1 MARLSRRFAAFL
13 LLAAFVGGG
22 FGLADLDALLYH
34 SGRTAPEVP
43 HFDLPGGCGAHAEH
57 CVLAVAA
64 SLRQLGARLV
74 TAAPLSQASST
85 RPLVVRVAAPP
96 SVYRSFQDV
105 EAFRHEIE
113 HMHNKRRRTPNRDQL
128 SLLPGATS
136 EAPKV
141 KK

>member
-1 MARLSRRFAAFL
+1 MARLSRRLTAFL

-22 FGLADLDALLYH
+22 FGLPDLDALLYH

-74 TAAPLSQASST
+74 TAVQLTQAASV
-85 RPLVVRVAAPP
+85 RPLVGPVVAPRSTDRSFLHPSRAPP
-96 SVYRSFQDV
+96 FAAS
-105 EAFRHEIE
+105 
-113 HMHNKRRRTPNRDQL
+113 
-128 SLLPGATS
+128 
-136 EAPKV
+136 
-141 KK
+141 

>member
-34 SGRTAPEVP
+34 SGRSAPAEVP

-74 TAAPLSQASST
+74 TAVRLTQAASI
-85 RPLVVRVAAPP
+85 RPLVVPVAAPR
-96 SVYRSFQDV
+96 STNRSFLHPS
-105 EAFRHEIE
+105 R
-113 HMHNKRRRTPNRDQL
+113 
-128 SLLPGATS
+128 
-136 EAPKV
+136 APPFAAS
-141 KK
+141 

>member
-34 SGRTAPEVP
+34 SGRSAPAEVP

-74 TAAPLSQASST
+74 TAGRLSQTSPT

-96 SVYRSFQDV
+96 TVYRSFLHPS
-105 EAFRHEIE
+105 R
-113 HMHNKRRRTPNRDQL
+113 
-128 SLLPGATS
+128 
-136 EAPKV
+136 APPFAAS
-141 KK
+141 

>member
-34 SGRTAPEVP
+34 SGRSAPAEVP

-64 SLRQLGARLV
+64 SFRQLGARLV
-74 TAAPLSQASST
+74 TAVQLTQAASV
-85 RPLVVRVAAPP
+85 RPLVAPVAAPR
-96 SVYRSFQDV
+96 STDRSFLQPS
-105 EAFRHEIE
+105 R
-113 HMHNKRRRTPNRDQL
+113 
-128 SLLPGATS
+128 
-136 EAPKV
+136 APPFAAS
-141 KK
+141 

>member
-1 MARLSRRFAAFL
+1 MARLSRRFTAFL

-34 SGRTAPEVP
+34 SGRSAPAEVP

-74 TAAPLSQASST
+74 TAARLTQAASV
-85 RPLVVRVAAPP
+85 RPVVAPVPAPRSANRGFPHPSRAPP
-96 SVYRSFQDV
+96 FAAS
-105 EAFRHEIE
+105 
-113 HMHNKRRRTPNRDQL
+113 
-128 SLLPGATS
+128 
-136 EAPKV
+136 
-141 KK
+141 